1 MTQYVKDRT
10 VLLAGATGLVGGN
23 ILQLLLNDSGVSR
36 IHALSRRPLKISHPK
51 LQVLVVDF
59 TSLPPLPDAD
69 EAYLALGT
77 TIKVA
82 GSKPAFR
89 AVDFEAN
96 MAVARAALSAGVKRV
111 GLVSAAGASARSA
124 VFYNQVK
131 GELED
136 ALKAQPFAALV
147 IARPGLLLGSRR
159 ELGQPLRVGERI
171 ASPLARLLSPLLPG
185 AYKPVEAL
193 AVARCLVNTVPQA
206 EGIVVLNSE
215 QLGRAEKKA

>member
-1 MTQYVKDRT
+1 M
-10 VLLAGATGLVGGN
+10 
-23 ILQLLLNDSGVSR
+23 
-36 IHALSRRPLKISHPK
+36 
-51 LQVLVVDF
+51 
-59 TSLPPLPDAD
+59 
-69 EAYLALGT
+69 
-77 TIKVA
+77 
-82 GSKPAFR
+82 
-89 AVDFEAN
+89 
-96 MAVARAALSAGVKRV
+96 
-111 GLVSAAGASARSA
+111 
-124 VFYNQVK
+124 FYNQVK

-136 ALKAQPFAALV
+136 ALKAQPFAALI

-193 AVARCLVNTVPQA
+193 AVARCLVNTLPQA